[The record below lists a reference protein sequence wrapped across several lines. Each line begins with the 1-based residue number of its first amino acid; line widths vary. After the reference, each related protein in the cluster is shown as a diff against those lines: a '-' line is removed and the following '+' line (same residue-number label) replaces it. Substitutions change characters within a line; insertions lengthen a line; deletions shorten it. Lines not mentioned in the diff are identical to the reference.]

1 MQLEAPLGAP
11 LEVPLGAPL
20 EAPLEAPSGAPLGAP
35 LGSPASLDCVAAVS
49 REGLPPPEVTPEVQ
63 CEQAIHPSNALGRRQ
78 LDRSRLV
85 V

>member
-35 LGSPASLDCVAAVS
+35 LGSPASLDCVGAVS
-49 REGLPPPEVTPEVQ
+49 RDLLPPEVTAEVQ

-85 V
+85 T